1 MNLRFLT
8 RELGIEMCNLT
19 LLILT
24 KESNTESYFFEKSLS
39 IKVYNLIKSLQ
50 KLLKE
55 NIEDV
60 TYPLFFFLNL
70 ATKKE
75 FHLIIGHYL
84 ENNLSLEDFLSNFL
98 NNFSFLLNY
107 VRVYIPFFLD
117 MLIFYIYDVDASILI
132 KRLCFS
138 VVMGLLSETARFNAF
153 LLKESSFIEKVL
165 FYLRIEKDDFLK
177 KCFLK
182 LIKSFLKDNF
192 TLKILIAFLR
202 FYL

>member
-1 MNLRFLT
+1 M
-8 RELGIEMCNLT
+8 
-19 LLILT
+19 
-24 KESNTESYFFEKSLS
+24 KSLH
-39 IKVYNLIKSLQ
+39 
-50 KLLKE
+50 KLLNG

-84 ENNLSLEDFLSNFL
+84 ENNLSLEEFLSNFL

-117 MLIFYIYDVDASILI
+117 MLIFYMYDVDASLLI

-138 VVMGLLSETARFNAF
+138 IVMGLLGETARFNAF

-165 FYLRIEKDDFLK
+165 FYMRIEKDEFLK
-177 KCFLK
+177 KCFIK

-192 TLKILIAFLR
+192 TLKIMMAFLR
-202 FYL
+202 FSL